1 MAEAEGKFPHSGE
14 GKEGGNKDCTFSY
27 YTVADFFFLYFLN
40 DFLSVEF
47 GFEKISLLK
56 SVHFI

>member
-27 YTVADFFFLYFLN
+27 FAIADFFFLYFLN
-40 DFLSVEF
+40 VLLSVEF
-47 GFEKISLLK
+47 GFAKFSLLK
-56 SVHFI
+56 TVHFI